1 MIRFSQVLGDNV
13 AVFYLLESFVM
24 RTRLKLISEIVV
36 IIQMKE
42 ADICFYSELLC
53 STFLKL
59 YLNNHRSS
67 EIGKYV
73 ILVHWKLYVIK

>member
-1 MIRFSQVLGDNV
+1 MIFSQVLGDNV
-13 AVFYLLESFVM
+13 AVFYLFESFVM

-36 IIQMKE
+36 ITQMKE

-53 STFLKL
+53 SAFLKL
-59 YLNNHRSS
+59 YLNNHTSS
-67 EIGKYV
+67 KIGRCV

>member
-1 MIRFSQVLGDNV
+1 M

-42 ADICFYSELLC
+42 AGICFYSQLLC
-53 STFLKL
+53 SAFLKL
-59 YLNNHRSS
+59 YLNNHISAK
-67 EIGKYV
+67 IGRYV
-73 ILVHWKLYVIK
+73 ILVHWKLYVIRVIYGCQTE